1 MEEVE
6 CQEQMQLLQTL
17 LGAQVR
23 GIEAISGNQ
32 VKGSVKL
39 TKLTQSQD
47 IEAYLTMFERLMVAH
62 DVKKDKWAFRLA
74 PNLIDKAQQAY
85 AAMSTEDAAY
95 YDRVKETILQQYN
108 INADTYRQHICKEK

>member
-1 MEEVE
+1 
-6 CQEQMQLLQTL
+6 MQLLQTL
-17 LGAQVR
+17 LDDQVR

-62 DVKKDKWAFRLA
+62 DVKKDSGLFAS
-74 PNLIDKAQQAY
+74 PLI
-85 AAMSTEDAAY
+85 
-95 YDRVKETILQQYN
+95 
-108 INADTYRQHICKEK
+108 